1 MCCCLLNNREDG
13 MATRQEERS
22 HLVKA
27 EGNFEDH
34 PYFTVGNQRASDGVI
49 QYSSTIRT
57 RDGQELKQTW
67 TVRAVQGLGL
77 PGTLDQDVYVALLQL
92 IEQRGEI
99 AEDGW
104 ISFSLYE
111 LVQLLR
117 RTHGGRDY
125 RQIKE
130 SLDRLSGTIIQSK
143 NAFYRKHTKSYLDDT
158 FHLLDRVQHS
168 ESTDGSGR
176 RADKTW
182 VKLSDYF
189 VESYKANYLKGL
201 DADFYWSL
209 SSSVAKRLYRFVD
222 KKRNNQR
229 RWEVDLFSLRDR
241 IPLSPY
247 KYPSKIREKLAP
259 AHEEL
264 KQKGFLERVTH
275 RKTVEGSHLVC
286 YEIHEGFSSRRP
298 TLQLEPSPEVAIA
311 VERLRVEGLRVDVA
325 RDLIARHGPERCL
338 RYAEALPFQ
347 KNLRNRA
354 GWLRRAIEDGFE
366 LDLPPARAGA
376 LPNGSPSDSG
386 NGESTNA
393 GEASDRRREEYGWLF
408 GEGERDPAREAP
420 RRAPEPHR
428 PDGHPESGRAG
439 DSPPPHKP
447 TPDPS
452 AEGPWRETLDA
463 AAAEVDSSSLSVW
476 FEGITP
482 VNLEE
487 DTLTISVPNSFAKDY
502 IESRFKELLERHLRE
517 QVGHGAALN
526 IEIWGS
532 SKAAA
537 EESGKPY

>member
-1 MCCCLLNNREDG
+1 MCCCLLNKQEDG
-13 MATRQEERS
+13 MAGRQEERR

-99 AEDGW
+99 PEDGW

-143 NAFYRKHTKSYLDDT
+143 NAFYRKSTKSYLDDT
-158 FHLLDRVQHS
+158 FHLLDRIQHS
-168 ESTDGSGR
+168 ESSDGSGR
-176 RADKTW
+176 RADRTW

-201 DADFYWSL
+201 DADLYWSL
-209 SSSVAKRLYRFVD
+209 NSSVAKRLYRFVD
-222 KKRNNQR
+222 KKRNHQR
-229 RWEVDLFSLRDR
+229 RWEVDLFALRDR

-247 KYPSKIREKLAP
+247 RYPSKIREKLAP

-264 KQKGFLERVTH
+264 TDKGFLERVTY
-275 RKTVEGSHLVC
+275 RTTSNGSYLVC
-286 YEIHEGFSSRRP
+286 YEIQEGFSSRRP
-298 TLQLEPSPEVAIA
+298 APQLDASPETAIA
-311 VERLRVEGLRVDVA
+311 VERLKVEGVRLDVA
-325 RDLIARHGPERCL
+325 QDLVARHGPERCV

-347 KNLRNRA
+347 KNLRNRP
-354 GWLRRAIEDGFE
+354 GWLRRAIEEGFE

-376 LPNGSPSDSG
+376 LPNGTPSASG
-386 NGESTNA
+386 DGESANA
-393 GEASDRRREEYGWLF
+393 ADASERRREGYVWLF
-408 GEGERDPAREAP
+408 AEDERDPVKEAP
-420 RRAPEPHR
+420 RREPEPGHL
-428 PDGHPESGRAG
+428 DGDPQATSAVDR
-439 DSPPPHKP
+439 PPPPKP

-452 AEGPWRETLDA
+452 AEAPWRETLDA
-463 AAAEVDSSSLSVW
+463 AAAEIDSSSLSVW

-482 VNLEE
+482 VNLE
-487 DTLTISVPNSFAKDY
+487 DRTLTVSVPNSFAKEY
-502 IESRFKELLERHLRE
+502 IETRFQEVLGRHLRGQLGQE
-517 QVGHGAALN
+517 AALK
-526 IEIWGS
+526 IEVWGS
-532 SKAAA
+532 SVA
-537 EESGKPY
+537 SGHVGRAS

>member
-1 MCCCLLNNREDG
+1 
-13 MATRQEERS
+13 MAGRQEERR

-34 PYFTVGNQRASDGVI
+34 PYFTVGNQRASEGVI

-99 AEDGW
+99 PEDGW

-143 NAFYRKHTKSYLDDT
+143 NAFYRKSTKSYLDDT

-168 ESTDGSGR
+168 ETTDGAGR
-176 RADKTW
+176 RADRTW

-201 DADFYWSL
+201 DADLYWSL
-209 SSSVAKRLYRFVD
+209 NSSVAKRLYRFVD
-222 KKRNNQR
+222 KKRNHQR
-229 RWEVDLFSLRDR
+229 RWEVDLFALRDR

-247 KYPSKIREKLAP
+247 RYPSKIREKLAP

-264 KQKGFLERVTH
+264 TDKGFLERVTY
-275 RKTVEGSHLVC
+275 RTTSNGSHLVC
-286 YEIHEGFSSRRP
+286 YEIQEGFSSRRP
-298 TLQLEPSPEVAIA
+298 APQLEASPETAIA
-311 VERLRVEGLRVDVA
+311 VERLKVEGVRLDVA
-325 RDLIARHGPERCL
+325 EDLVARHGPERCL

-347 KNLRNRA
+347 KNLRTRA
-354 GWLRRAIEDGFE
+354 GGHRRAIEEGF
-366 LDLPPARAGA
+366 
-376 LPNGSPSDSG
+376 
-386 NGESTNA
+386 
-393 GEASDRRREEYGWLF
+393 
-408 GEGERDPAREAP
+408 
-420 RRAPEPHR
+420 
-428 PDGHPESGRAG
+428 
-439 DSPPPHKP
+439 
-447 TPDPS
+447 
-452 AEGPWRETLDA
+452 
-463 AAAEVDSSSLSVW
+463 
-476 FEGITP
+476 
-482 VNLEE
+482 
-487 DTLTISVPNSFAKDY
+487 
-502 IESRFKELLERHLRE
+502 
-517 QVGHGAALN
+517 
-526 IEIWGS
+526 
-532 SKAAA
+532 
-537 EESGKPY
+537 

>member
-1 MCCCLLNNREDG
+1 MCCCLLNKQEDG
-13 MATRQEERS
+13 MATRHEERS
-22 HLVKA
+22 HLVRA

-34 PYFTVGNQRASDGVI
+34 PYFTVGNQRATDGII

-57 RDGQELKQTW
+57 RDGQELRQTW

-92 IEQRGEI
+92 VEQRGDI
-99 AEDGW
+99 PEDGW

-111 LVQLLR
+111 LMQLLR

-143 NAFYRKHTKSYLDDT
+143 NAFYRKSTKSYLDDT

-168 ESTDGSGR
+168 ESASGSGR
-176 RADKTW
+176 RAEKTS

-209 SSSVAKRLYRFVD
+209 NSSVAKRLYRFVD

-229 RWEVDLFSLRDR
+229 RWEVDIFALRDR
-241 IPLSPY
+241 IPLSSY

-264 KQKGFLERVTH
+264 KQKGFLERVTY
-275 RKTVEGSHLVC
+275 RETADGSHLVC
-286 YEIHEGFSSRRP
+286 YEIHQGFSSRRP
-298 TLQLEPSPEVAIA
+298 IPLLEPSPEVAIA
-311 VERLRVEGLRVDVA
+311 VERLRVEGLRLDVA
-325 RDLIARHGPERCL
+325 QDLVARHGPERCL

-347 KNLRNRA
+347 KNVRNRA
-354 GWLRRAIEDGFE
+354 GWLRKAIENRYE
-366 LDLPPARAGA
+366 LDLPPARASA
-376 LPNGSPSDSG
+376 LPNGPPATSG
-386 NGESTNA
+386 NGESANA
-393 GEASDRRREEYGWLF
+393 SDASDRRREEYGWLF
-408 GEGERDPAREAP
+408 AEDEPDPAKDAEP
-420 RRAPEPHR
+420 RRVDDDSQVP
-428 PDGHPESGRAG
+428 RAA
-439 DSPPPHKP
+439 DLPPPPKP

-452 AEGPWRETLDA
+452 AEGPWRQTLDA
-463 AAAEVDSSSLSVW
+463 AAAEIDSSSLHVW

-482 VNLEE
+482 IKLQ
-487 DTLTISVPNSFAKDY
+487 DRTLIISVPNSFAKEY
-502 IESRFKELLERHLRE
+502 IESRFQKVLERHLRE
-517 QVGHGAALN
+517 QLGHGAALE

-532 SKAAA
+532 RAAP
-537 EESGKPY
+537 EHSGRAS

>member
-1 MCCCLLNNREDG
+1 
-13 MATRQEERS
+13 MATTREERS

-34 PYFTVGNQRASDGVI
+34 PYFTVGNQRASDGII

-57 RDGQELKQTW
+57 RDGQELRQTW

-92 IEQRGEI
+92 IEQRGEVP
-99 AEDGW
+99 EDGW

-111 LVQLLR
+111 LVQLLN

-143 NAFYRKHTKSYLDDT
+143 NAFYRKRTKSYLDDT

-168 ESTDGSGR
+168 ETSDGSGR

-182 VKLSDYF
+182 VRLSDYF

-209 SSSVAKRLYRFVD
+209 GSSVAKRLYRFVD
-222 KKRNNQR
+222 KKRNNQK

-264 KQKGFLERVTH
+264 KQKGFLERVAH
-275 RKTVEGSHLVC
+275 RRTAEGSHLVC
-286 YEIHEGFSSRRP
+286 YEIHEGFSLRRP
-298 TLQLEPSPEVAIA
+298 TPQLEPSPEVAIA
-311 VERLRVEGLRVDVA
+311 IERLRVEGLRVDVA
-325 RDLIARHGPERCL
+325 RDLVARHGPERCL
-338 RYAEALPFQ
+338 RYAEALPYQ

-354 GWLRRAIEDGFE
+354 GWLRKAIENGYE

-376 LPNGSPSDSG
+376 LPNGTPSSSE
-386 NGESTNA
+386 NGESANGESANA
-393 GEASDRRREEYGWLF
+393 ADASERRREDYGWLF
-408 GEGERDPAREAP
+408 AEDEPDPAKETP
-420 RRAPEPHR
+420 RREPEPPR
-428 PDGHPESGRAG
+428 PDAPPEPARAG
-439 DSPPPHKP
+439 DSPPPRP

-452 AEGPWRETLDA
+452 AEGPWRETIDA
-463 AAAEVDSSSLSVW
+463 AAAEFDSSSLNVW
-476 FEGITP
+476 FEGIAP
-482 VNLEE
+482 VSLEE
-487 DTLTISVPNSFAKDY
+487 GTLTISVPNSFAKEY
-502 IESRFKELLERHLRE
+502 IETRFQGVLERHLRE
-517 QVGHGAALN
+517 QLGHGAALK
-526 IEIWGS
+526 IEVWGLR
-532 SKAAA
+532 AASEQHGRA
-537 EESGKPY
+537 SLPPPPCRT

>member
-1 MCCCLLNNREDG
+1 MCCCLLNIREDG

-99 AEDGW
+99 PEDGW

-111 LVQLLR
+111 LVQLLN

-143 NAFYRKHTKSYLDDT
+143 NAFYRKRTKSYLDDT

-275 RKTVEGSHLVC
+275 RKTAEGSHLVC

-298 TLQLEPSPEVAIA
+298 TPQLEPSPEVAIA

-366 LDLPPARAGA
+366 LDLPPAGAGA
-376 LPNGSPSDSG
+376 LPNGTPSAGG
-386 NGESTNA
+386 NGESANVA
-393 GEASDRRREEYGWLF
+393 DASDRRREEYGWLF
-408 GEGERDPAREAP
+408 AEDEPDPVKEDHSREPEP
-420 RRAPEPHR
+420 RRPN
-428 PDGHPESGRAG
+428 GHPEAARAG
-439 DSPPPHKP
+439 DSPHPPKLA
-447 TPDPS
+447 PDPS
-452 AEGPWRETLDA
+452 AEGPWREALDA
-463 AAAEVDSSSLSVW
+463 AAAEIDSSSLAVW
-476 FEGITP
+476 LDGIMP
-482 VNLEE
+482 VKLEE
-487 DTLTISVPNSFAKDY
+487 RTLTISVPNSFAKEY
-502 IESRFKELLERHLRE
+502 IETRFQEVLERHLRE
-517 QVGHGAALN
+517 QLGHGAALN

-537 EESGKPY
+537 EQSGKPY

>member
-1 MCCCLLNNREDG
+1 LLNKQEDG
-13 MATRQEERS
+13 MAVRQEERR

-34 PYFTVGNQRASDGVI
+34 PYFTVGNQRSGDGI
-49 QYSSTIRT
+49 IRYTSTIRT

-77 PGTLDQDVYVALLQL
+77 PGTLDQDVYVALLQI
-92 IEQRGEI
+92 IERQGEI
-99 AEDGW
+99 PPDGW

-117 RTHGGRDY
+117 RAHGGRDY

-143 NAFYRKHTKSYLDDT
+143 NAFYRKSTKSYLDDT

-176 RADKTW
+176 RAEKTW

-229 RWEVDLFSLRDR
+229 RWEVDLFALRDR
-241 IPLSPY
+241 IPLSSY

-264 KQKGFLERVTH
+264 KEKSFLERVTY
-275 RKTVEGSHLVC
+275 RETADGSHLVC

-298 TLQLEPSPEVAIA
+298 TPQLEASPEVAIA
-311 VERLRVEGLRVDVA
+311 VERLRVEGLRLDVA
-325 RDLIARHGPERCL
+325 RDLVARHGPERCL

-366 LDLPPARAGA
+366 LDLPPARASA
-376 LPNGSPSDSG
+376 LPNGTPADSG
-386 NGESTNA
+386 NGEPANA
-393 GEASDRRREEYGWLF
+393 RDASDRRREDYGWLF
-408 GEGERDPAREAP
+408 GKGERDPAKGTPQREA
-420 RRAPEPHR
+420 EPSHV
-428 PDGHPESGRAG
+428 DGDAQATSAA
-439 DSPPPHKP
+439 DLPPPSKP
-447 TPDPS
+447 APDPC

-463 AAAEVDSSSLSVW
+463 AAAEIDSSSLSVW

-482 VNLEE
+482 VNLQER
-487 DTLTISVPNSFAKDY
+487 TLTISVPNTFAKEY
-502 IESRFKELLERHLRE
+502 IETRFQEVLERHLRD
-517 QVGHGAALN
+517 QLGQAAALN
-526 IEIWGS
+526 IEVWS
-532 SKAAA
+532 SCVA
-537 EESGKPY
+537 SGQSGRAS